1 MAGFAIEKLVTDRKK
16 EIEFVRSH
24 HAIESFLLLNLG
36 LPIATG
42 RAHNHDP

>member
-1 MAGFAIEKLVTDRKK
+1 MAGPGIEKLGTGRKK

-24 HAIESFLLLNLG
+24 HAIAPFLLLNLG